1 MSQDLQAFLRH
12 RASQGETP
20 LGLGLAVAV
29 ALHVLP
35 FAFLL
40 MPRAKETEP
49 EAVKVTWV
57 NLPPAQA
64 GPSGGAAGT
73 EQGEEKGQRL
83 RRADEVAP
91 ERKDATP
98 AALTQA
104 DPMASRVVKGAIK
117 GANPDETS
125 KGTNTKA
132 AKSPTPS
139 PVPQGGAAGS
149 GNGGGIGMGTPVPG
163 LRATAGAQGGVGLI
177 GGVEGG
183 NFPFAWYLQQV
194 QSQITANWNRLGGQ
208 QGRVQVYFRIRR
220 DGSLA
225 GEPKLVSE
233 SGHAAL
239 DESARM
245 AVKRAQLPRL
255 PEGYEAEWLG
265 VYMWFTYLGN

>member
-1 MSQDLQAFLRH
+1 MSQDLQGYLRQRSH
-12 RASQGETP
+12 QGETP
-20 LGLGLAVAV
+20 LGVGLGV
-29 ALHVLP
+29 ALALHIIP
-35 FAFLL
+35 FAALL
-40 MPRAKETEP
+40 WPSTRGVEP

-57 NLPPAQA
+57 NLPAAQA

-73 EQGEEKGQRL
+73 ELGEEKGQRL
-83 RRADEVAP
+83 RKADEVAP
-91 ERKDATP
+91 ERKEATP
-98 AALTQA
+98 GALTQS
-104 DPMASRVVKGAIK
+104 DPFASRVTKGAIK
-117 GANPDETS
+117 GTNPDDTS

-163 LRATAGAQGGVGLI
+163 LRATGNAQGGVGLI

-194 QSQITANWNRLGGQ
+194 QAQITANWNRMGGQ

-220 DGSLA
+220 DGGLV
-225 GEPKLVSE
+225 GDPKLVSE
-233 SGHAAL
+233 SGNAAL

-265 VYMWFTYLGN
+265 VYMWFTYVGQ